1 MAHFMCIISST
12 KTGTHQQTTKEN
24 KIHTTKSLFNGI
36 QTKHTKKTKNSSRHH
51 ITLHASG
58 HSLQRNRDRER
69 EKKENNFKCGR
80 GIHDLIKN
88 SHIQSNGN

>member
-36 QTKHTKKTKNSSRHH
+36 QTNRKKKLRILRG
-51 ITLHASG
+51 ITSHCMLAATVCS
-58 HSLQRNRDRER
+58 ET
-69 EKKENNFKCGR
+69 ETEKEKKKENNFKCGR
-80 GIHDLIKN
+80 GIHDLIKK
-88 SHIQSNGN
+88 